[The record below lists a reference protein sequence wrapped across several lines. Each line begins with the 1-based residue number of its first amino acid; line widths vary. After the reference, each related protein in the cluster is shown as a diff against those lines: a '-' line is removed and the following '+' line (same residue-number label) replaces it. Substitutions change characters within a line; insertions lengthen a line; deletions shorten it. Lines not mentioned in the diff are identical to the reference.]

1 MRKTKLVD
9 YKPRIRQTK
18 KRSVLARRRF
28 RQINHRMD
36 DMMKKVN
43 VTRKQVIEV
52 GQMVQRA
59 TIDMGADGNRQ
70 FIIGVYA

>member
-1 MRKTKLVD
+1 
-9 YKPRIRQTK
+9 
-18 KRSVLARRRF
+18 
-28 RQINHRMD
+28 MD

-70 FIIGVYA
+70 FIIGVYAWNYMLPDHKIYYNN